1 MVFAAAANAS
11 VTVGQLP
18 AADGPCTVQLTVLQT
33 SVASG
38 TSYTVPSDGVI
49 TSWSVNNGDDTM
61 TDLALRV
68 GRRLTGNQYSIV
80 GESPAGAQTKNS
92 VSTYP
97 AQISVKAG
105 DVIGLYTTGGT
116 CAATSGS
123 PADSVVVA
131 LSNVTAGS
139 TGTFTSGQGLVPI
152 SAKVE
157 PDVDGDGLG
166 DESQDSCVCPVAPVT
181 PTTPAAPAPP
191 AARRGPAP
199 TITAKIAKRLKLSRR
214 GSLSFLVTDSESTS
228 GRATGTI
235 SLPKHAKVVR
245 FKTAKFKVGPGKLT
259 KVTLKLS
266 ARSLKSVR
274 RALKHH
280 KLKANI
286 TLTLGQTVKKLHTAL
301 KS

>member
-1 MVFAAAANAS
+1 VSGLLVSGLLVAIPS
-11 VTVGQLP
+11 DTVARTRMTSPRSPLP
-18 AADGPCTVQLTVLQT
+18 A
-33 SVASG
+33 VA
-38 TSYTVPSDGVI
+38 
-49 TSWSVNNGDDTM
+49 
-61 TDLALRV
+61 
-68 GRRLTGNQYSIV
+68 RLS
-80 GESPAGAQTKNS
+80 
-92 VSTYP
+92 
-97 AQISVKAG
+97 
-105 DVIGLYTTGGT
+105 
-116 CAATSGS
+116 
-123 PADSVVVA
+123 
-131 LSNVTAGS
+131 
-139 TGTFTSGQGLVPI
+139 
-152 SAKVE
+152 
-157 PDVDGDGLG
+157 
-166 DESQDSCVCPVAPVT
+166 VCPVAPVT

-274 RALKHH
+274 RVLKHH